1 MIPNKGIYAVII
13 MLFNFTFFVY
23 RLEYSQVTFHVSTLI
38 VSHSQEINKKDVNR
52 EYQNFAL
59 QLSVEIIIQTSS
71 YTVWIEILDSGDPYM
86 C

>member
-1 MIPNKGIYAVII
+1 

-23 RLEYSQVTFHVSTLI
+23 GLEYSPITFHVSTLI
-38 VSHSQEINKKDVNR
+38 VSHSQEINKKNVNR

-59 QLSVEIIIQTSS
+59 QLSVEIIIQMSS

-86 C
+86 G